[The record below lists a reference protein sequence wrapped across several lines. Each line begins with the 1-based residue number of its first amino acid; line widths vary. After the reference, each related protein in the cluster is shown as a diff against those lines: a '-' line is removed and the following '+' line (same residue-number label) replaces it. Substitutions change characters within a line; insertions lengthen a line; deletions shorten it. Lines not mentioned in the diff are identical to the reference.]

1 VPYKDPERRRQFQKE
16 YKRQQRRKA
25 QEAVN
30 PLLGFKIYVC
40 PRFPF
45 LWVGREQFVNG
56 LLVTNNPQTQAEVAV
71 HSYFAKH
78 IIPVLVDTDCIPTET
93 EGE

>member
-1 VPYKDPERRRQFQKE
+1 MPYADPEKRRQFQRE
-16 YKRQQRRKA
+16 YKRRWRKT
-25 QEAVN
+25 QEVIN

-45 LWVGREQFVNG
+45 LWVGREQFVGG
-56 LLVTNNPQTQAEVAV
+56 LLITKNPETQAAVAV
-71 HSYFAKH
+71 HSYFAKY
-78 IIPVLVDTDCIPTET
+78 IFPVLVDIDCTPPEA